1 MIVGLTGPARCGK
14 NTIADHLIDKYGF
27 TRIAFSDALYKEV
40 AEAFD
45 MPEEVLR
52 DDATKDAPQ
61 EALAFI
67 HCRDEGF
74 VHAMYRVFGDLIPE
88 DDAGDGGNEFCRA
101 QSPRSILQWWG
112 TEYRRAQDP
121 DYWVKRLAERM
132 CQIDGIGRATGGC
145 RPGDYDV
152 RVAVDGV
159 RFPNEE
165 AYLRSLLGFEMWHI
179 YRADAP
185 QVAGHVSEVEQKRIT
200 VDVERD
206 AVIQNNGTIPQ
217 LWAIVNQLI
226 EGRV

>member
-14 NTIADHLIDKYGF
+14 NTIADHLVADHGF

-52 DDATKDAPQ
+52 DEATKDAPQ
-61 EALAFI
+61 EALAFA

-74 VHAMYRVFGDLIPE
+74 VRAMYRVFGDLIPE
-88 DDAGDGGNEFCRA
+88 DDTGDGDNEFCRA

-121 DYWVKRLAERM
+121 GYWVKRCAEQM
-132 CQIDGIGRATGGC
+132 CRITGDG
-145 RPGDYDV
+145 GDIHEAK
-152 RVAVDGV
+152 VAVDGV

-165 AYLRSLLGFEMWHI
+165 AFLRSLPGFEMWHI
-179 YRADAP
+179 ARRDAP

-206 AVIQNNGTIPQ
+206 AVIQNNGTVPQ
-217 LWAIVNQLI
+217 LWAIVDKLV
-226 EGRV
+226 EGRT

>member
-14 NTIADHLIDKYGF
+14 NTIADHLVDTYGF

-45 MPEEVLR
+45 VPESRLR
-52 DDATKDAPQ
+52 NEETKDAKMLGFALRWSADKEFVLAVARAFDWVGSSV
-61 EALAFI
+61 EAEAA
-67 HCRDEGF
+67 R
-74 VHAMYRVFGDLIPE
+74 
-88 DDAGDGGNEFCRA
+88 
-101 QSPRSILQWWG
+101 SPREILQWWG

-121 DYWVKRLAERM
+121 DYWVKRCAEQM
-132 CQIDGIGRATGGC
+132 CRIAGDG
-145 RPGDYDV
+145 GDIHEA

-165 AYLRSLLGFEMWHI
+165 AYLRSLPGFEMWHI

-185 QVAGHVSEVEQKRIT
+185 QVAGHASETEQKRIT

-206 AVIQNNGTIPQ
+206 AVIQNNGTILQ
-217 LWAIVNQLI
+217 LWAIVDKLVK
-226 EGRV
+226 GRI

>member
-14 NTIADHLIDKYGF
+14 NTIADHLVAKYFF

-45 MPEEVLR
+45 APESLLR
-52 DDATKDAPQ
+52 DELTKDKPMR
-61 EALAFI
+61 ALALCF
-67 HCRDEGF
+67 CPDFQF
-74 VHAMYRVFGDLIPE
+74 VSAV
-88 DDAGDGGNEFCRA
+88 ARA
-101 QSPRSILQWWG
+101 CAFDVYFTELTRPRSPREILQWWG
-112 TEYRRAQDP
+112 TEYRRAQDV
-121 DYWVKRLAERM
+121 DYWVKKLAEQM
-132 CQIDGIGRATGGC
+132 CRITGDG
-145 RPGDYDV
+145 GDIHEAK
-152 RVAVDGV
+152 VAVDGV

-165 AYLRSLLGFEMWHI
+165 AFLRSLPGFEMWHI

-206 AVIQNNGTIPQ
+206 AVIQNNGTILQ
-217 LWAIVNQLI
+217 LWAIVDRLI